1 MPAKKIYHNDGTGRF
16 SLVTTFGQPEWNTR
30 HVAVGDVNDDG
41 LPDMV
46 LANRN
51 SRQATASYLCLG
63 IGGGRVAEPCREV
76 SIGSATT
83 ISVAA
88 VNGDGALDLIVPHRD
103 GGQGYVCLNNGAG
116 TVKDGLIDI
125 VVARSEATNMVYFGG
140 RHPPA

>member
-1 MPAKKIYHNDGTGRF
+1 M
-16 SLVTTFGQPEWNTR
+16 
-30 HVAVGDVNDDG
+30 NDDG

-51 SRQATASYLCLG
+51 SRQATASYLCLS
-63 IGGGRVAEPCREV
+63 IGGGRVGEPCREV

-116 TVKDGLIDI
+116 TVKDGLLDI